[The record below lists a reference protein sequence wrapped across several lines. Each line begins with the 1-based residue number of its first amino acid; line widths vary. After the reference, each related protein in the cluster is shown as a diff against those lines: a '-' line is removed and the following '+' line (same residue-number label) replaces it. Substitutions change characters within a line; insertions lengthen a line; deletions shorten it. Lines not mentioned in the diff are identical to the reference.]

1 MVPAASDPAPPL
13 AVRTGTPPPGSLAQ
27 AIVHEYRRVFRL
39 PFDTLLTVALNA
51 AMMSSAWFFL
61 PPDLVNQLFELH
73 GSLAFAFVL
82 SSWMYSDVPAT
93 NVLAVDAPQ
102 VLAAIDQPVAL
113 RRILAARR
121 VVLWSIV
128 APVCMLISF
137 VTGFHAHDPLVAVYS
152 AVAIGI
158 VPFGV
163 LAVSAWVGILF
174 PYHPV
179 PIRFRWSQRRNWWPM
194 LGRWGTLVL
203 LPYAVVPALSVAF
216 MAPTLLVWGLTS
228 KSGLSKQLPD
238 NDVGLGITL
247 ACGIA
252 ITAVYLGQRLSL
264 QFIARRR
271 ARLVAYLSDPQRG

>member
-1 MVPAASDPAPPL
+1 MVPAASDPAPPP
-13 AVRTGTPPPGSLAQ
+13 AVRTGTRPPESLAQ

-61 PPDLVNQLFELH
+61 PPELVNQLFELH

-163 LAVSAWVGILF
+163 LAVSAWVGIL
-174 PYHPV
+174 
-179 PIRFRWSQRRNWWPM
+179 
-194 LGRWGTLVL
+194 

-252 ITAVYLGQRLSL
+252 IAAVYLGQRLSL

>member
-1 MVPAASDPAPPL
+1 MPAASDPAPPPPVGTVVPL
-13 AVRTGTPPPGSLAQ
+13 PESLGQAVMQ
-27 AIVHEYRRVFRL
+27 EYRRVFRL
-39 PFDTLLTVALNA
+39 PFETLLTVALNA
-51 AMMSSAWFFL
+51 ALMSSAWFFL

-102 VLAAIDQPVAL
+102 VLAAIDEPVAL

-137 VTGFHAHDPLVAVYS
+137 VTGFRAHDPLVAVYS

-179 PIRFRWSQRRNWWPM
+179 PIRFRWSHRRNWWPM

-238 NDVGLGITL
+238 NDVGLGIAL

-252 ITAVYLGQRLSL
+252 IVAVYLGQRISL
-264 QFIARRR
+264 RIIARRR
-271 ARLVAYLSDPQRG
+271 AGLVAYLSDPQRG

>member
-1 MVPAASDPAPPL
+1 MPAVSDPAPPPPIP
-13 AVRTGTPPPGSLAQ
+13 TGAPTPERLTQ
-27 AIVHEYRRVFRL
+27 AIVQEYRRVFHL
-39 PFDTLLTVALNA
+39 PFETLITVALNA
-51 AMMSSAWFFL
+51 ALMSSAWFFL
-61 PPDLVNQLFELH
+61 PPNLVNQLFELH

-102 VLAAIDQPVAL
+102 VLAAIDQPAAL
-113 RRILAARR
+113 RRILTSRQ
-121 VVLWSIV
+121 VVLWTIV
-128 APVCMLISF
+128 APVCMLISI
-137 VTGFHAHDPLVAVYS
+137 VSGFRAHDPLVAVYS

-179 PIRFRWSQRRNWWPM
+179 PIRFRWSRRRNWWPM

-216 MAPTLLVWGLTS
+216 LAPTLLVWGLTS
-228 KSGLSKQLPD
+228 TSGLSKQLPD
-238 NDVGLGITL
+238 NDVGLGIAL

-252 ITAVYLGQRLSL
+252 IVAVYLGQRLSL
-264 QFIARRR
+264 RFIARRR
-271 ARLVAYLSDPQRG
+271 SRLVAYLSDPRRG

>member
-1 MVPAASDPAPPL
+1 MPAVSDPAPPPPVGTVVPL
-13 AVRTGTPPPGSLAQ
+13 PESLGQAVMQ
-27 AIVHEYRRVFRL
+27 EYRRVFRL
-39 PFDTLLTVALNA
+39 PFETLLTVALNA
-51 AMMSSAWFFL
+51 ALMSSAWFFL

-102 VLAAIDQPVAL
+102 VLAAIDEPVAL
-113 RRILAARR
+113 RHILAARR

-128 APVCMLISF
+128 APVCMVISF
-137 VTGFHAHDPLVAVYS
+137 VTGFSAHDPLVAVYS

-179 PIRFRWSQRRNWWPM
+179 PIRFRWSHRRNWWPM

-238 NDVGLGITL
+238 NDVGLGIAL

-252 ITAVYLGQRLSL
+252 IAAVYLGQRLSL
-264 QFIARRR
+264 RFIARRR